1 MQMEGIFLP
10 EEILSHISEYVP
22 YGRHIYNTSEAL
34 RHVQRDIDRK
44 RIEDIKKRYNGKYEH
59 ITEDNR
65 WDDIRMMI
73 HHIDEFNDLQRYL
86 PWIAVD
92 AAKANKLDIV
102 YAIIRI
108 NTNILPVILGKPSM
122 KVLELLAVE
131 YDGPDMEELIHK
143 IVSRGRYD
151 LIRIIL
157 DRGIYIPEI
166 SYYTIAYGAIRIG
179 SESMLKRVMPYIKD
193 YRRILVYILEYVPE
207 FCNYTDIEEDE
218 EDRCAEYISMS
229 IYVSGFL
236 DIDTVAVLASSYNV
250 LPLLEWALRKGSRVY
265 YRIVDAAM
273 LYNRE
278 AVQNLINS
286 I

>member
-1 MQMEGIFLP
+1 
-10 EEILSHISEYVP
+10 
-22 YGRHIYNTSEAL
+22 
-34 RHVQRDIDRK
+34 
-44 RIEDIKKRYNGKYEH
+44 
-59 ITEDNR
+59 
-65 WDDIRMMI
+65 MMI

-157 DRGIYIPEI
+157 DRGIHIPEI